1 MALFSNPCMHCTL
14 HQKHCC
20 IRLEKSIDWSDH
32 IMSSLPETFT
42 SLRQA
47 FNAQPYPELAI
58 RKAQLRALRQQLLQ
72 QQPALLEAAR
82 ADFGQRDDS
91 ETRLLEIMPSISS
104 IDYSLKKL
112 RGWLKPASRHVSWLF
127 LPAKNYVCYQPLGV
141 VGIIVPWNYPIFL
154 SLGPLVTAISAGNK
168 VLVKLSEYT
177 PHTNQVLK
185 SIIEQ
190 ALPGSA
196 VVIEGDANI
205 AADFSQLPFD
215 HLLYTGS
222 TAVGK
227 HVMRAACN
235 NLTPV
240 TLELGGKSPLLLGP
254 DIDVHSIADRIIFGK
269 TANAGQTCVAPD
281 YLLVP
286 RSQLTAT
293 IEALKLQFQQFYPA
307 HSGTK
312 HSQTASS
319 SQYTSVINQRHF
331 SRLCGYLTQAHST
344 GATIISCDGNGW
356 QQHLQNSDRVLPLQL
371 VLDAP
376 LHCDLWQEEIFGPV
390 LPIFPYDDFNQA
402 LEFVR
407 QRPRPLALYLFSHDK
422 QLQQQVLQ
430 QTHAGGVCLNETLL
444 HVGQED
450 LPFGGIGPSGMGHYH
465 GREGFLTFSHAKA
478 VHQKGRLNS
487 TQLAYPQHR
496 AKLLNK
502 VMKFL
507 LRA

>member
-1 MALFSNPCMHCTL
+1 
-14 HQKHCC
+14 
-20 IRLEKSIDWSDH
+20 
-32 IMSSLPETFT
+32 MSSLLENFT
-42 SLRQA
+42 ALRQA
-47 FNAQPYPELAI
+47 FNAQPYPELAT
-58 RKAQLRALRQQLLQ
+58 RKAQLTALRQQLLQ
-72 QQPALLEAAR
+72 QQPALLAAAR

-91 ETRLLEIMPSISS
+91 ETSLLEVMPSISS

-112 RGWLKPASRHVSWLF
+112 RSWLKPASRHVSWLF

-141 VGIIVPWNYPIFL
+141 VGVIVPWNYPIFL

-168 VLVKLSEYT
+168 VMVKLSEFT

-196 VVIEGDANI
+196 LVIEGDADI
-205 AADFSQLPFD
+205 AASFSQLPFD

-222 TAVGK
+222 TAVGQ

-240 TLELGGKSPLLLGP
+240 TLELGGKSPLLIAP
-254 DIDVHSIADRIIFGK
+254 DIDVNSIADRIMFGK

-286 RSQLTAT
+286 RAQLTAT
-293 IEALKLQFQQFYPA
+293 IDALKLQFQQFYP
-307 HSGTK
+307 TD
-312 HSQTASS
+312 ASS
-319 SQYTSVINQRHF
+319 DQHTSQKKSQYTSVINQRHF
-331 SRLCGYLTQAHST
+331 SRLCGYLTQANEK
-344 GATIISCDGNGW
+344 GATVISCDGNDW
-356 QQHLQNSDRVLPLQL
+356 QQHLQSSKRLLPLQL

-376 LHCDLWQEEIFGPV
+376 LDCDLWQQEIFGPV
-390 LPIFPYDDFNQA
+390 LPILPYDNFNEA

-407 QRPRPLALYLFSHDK
+407 QRPRPLALYLFSHDSK
-422 QLQQQVLQ
+422 LQQQVLQ
-430 QTHAGGVCLNETLL
+430 QTHAGGVCVNETLL

-478 VHQKGRLNS
+478 VHQKGRINS